1 MSSDEDFAAT
11 LKRLADGE
19 TLGAHAAAQ
28 AFAAIMAGRA
38 SEARMAAFLTALT
51 VRRPTVEEVAGG
63 AEAMREAMRVVRAP
77 ANAIDLCGTGGDG
90 KGTLNISTASAFV
103 VAACGVPVAKH
114 GNRSASS
121 RTGTA
126 DVLEAL
132 GVKIGLEPEGAELCL
147 KEAGLCFMFAPTH
160 HTAMKFVGP
169 VRKELAFRTVFNLLG
184 PICNP
189 AKVKRQ
195 LLGVY
200 SQEWIEPVANVL
212 AMLGAEKAWVVHGSD
227 GLDELTT
234 TGPTQAAILEGGVVT
249 RRTITPEDA
258 GIARATL
265 DDLLGG
271 DADHNAQAIRD
282 LLGGM
287 KGAFR
292 DVVLLNAAAALVIA
306 DKAADLRAGA
316 KLAAAAI
323 DKGVAKTK
331 LELLAAAS
339 QKAA

>member
-1 MSSDEDFAAT
+1 MSVDEDFSAM

-19 TLGAHAAAQ
+19 TLGARAAAR
-28 AFAAIMAGRA
+28 AFAAIMAGRE
-38 SEARMAAFLTALT
+38 SETRMAAFLTALT
-51 VRRPTVEEVAGG
+51 VRKPTVEEVAGG
-63 AEAMREAMRVVRAP
+63 AEAMREAMRVVNAP
-77 ANAIDLCGTGGDG
+77 PGAIDLCGTGGDG
-90 KGTLNISTASAFV
+90 KGTLNISTATAFV

-126 DVLEAL
+126 DVLEVL
-132 GVKIGLEPEGAELCL
+132 GVKIGLEPKGAELCL

-160 HTAMKFVGP
+160 HTAMKFVAP

-200 SQEWIEPVANVL
+200 SEEWIEPVSNAL

-234 TGPTQAAILEGGVVT
+234 TGVTHAAILENGKVT
-249 RRTITPEDA
+249 RREISPEDA
-258 GIARATL
+258 GLPRATL
-265 DDLLGG
+265 NDLVGG
-271 DADHNAQAIRD
+271 DPQHNAQAIRD
-282 LLGGM
+282 LLAGA

-292 DVVLLNAAAALVIA
+292 DVVLLNAAGALMIA
-306 DKAADLRAGA
+306 DKTNDLKSGV
-316 KLAAAAI
+316 KLAAVAI
-323 DKGVAKTK
+323 DSGGAKTK